1 MWNDDGGTG
10 SELTYKNIPFFIT
23 SAGYGVFVPSP
34 SFISFEIQTERTYS
48 FSLFFFLSLLTFT
61 GATRIN
67 IAIPGESLSIYLIY
81 GSTPKEIIQKYA
93 IITGRPALAP
103 AWTFGLWLS
112 TSFTTDYD
120 EATVN
125 TFLDGM
131 AERDIPTS
139 VFHFDCFW
147 MKGFEWCDF
156 KFDKDMFPD
165 AKGQIKRMKERGL
178 HVS

>member
-1 MWNDDGGTG
+1 M
-10 SELTYKNIPFFIT
+10 
-23 SAGYGVFVPSP
+23 
-34 SFISFEIQTERTYS
+34 
-48 FSLFFFLSLLTFT
+48 
-61 GATRIN
+61 
-67 IAIPGESLSIYLIY
+67 
-81 GSTPKEIIQKYA
+81 
-93 IITGRPALAP
+93 AP

-120 EATVN
+120 ETTVN

-131 AERDIPTS
+131 ADRDIATS

-178 HVS
+178 RVSLRFIVICQEAELMNVLESRFAVGLIPILRKKARFLTKVSKEGISSSVAMEVPGSMISGLVTPV